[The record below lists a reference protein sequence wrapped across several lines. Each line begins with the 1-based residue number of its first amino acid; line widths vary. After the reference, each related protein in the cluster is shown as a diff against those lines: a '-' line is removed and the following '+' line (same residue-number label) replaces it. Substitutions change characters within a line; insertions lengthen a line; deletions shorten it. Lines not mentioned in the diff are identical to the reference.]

1 MPMANLREK
10 DKKII
15 FIIAWYY
22 FSYIITNADVNLS
35 NFSKTKIF
43 QILTLLGFGILKIQ
57 KSCEQSHVISCLH
70 AALEPVFAAL
80 AVWAV
85 E

>member
-1 MPMANLREK
+1 ML
-10 DKKII
+10 
-15 FIIAWYY
+15 
-22 FSYIITNADVNLS
+22 TL
-35 NFSKTKIF
+35 
-43 QILTLLGFGILKIQ
+43 LTLLGFGILKIQ